1 MNITKKKI
9 TVQVSNRLIM
19 NFVIKHTY
27 QKDFCPSVP
36 ALILTPGNWCA
47 EKSGGTSKYCAVLHK
62 RVSSAPRDG
71 ALMTENKLTIISEQG
86 SLSRAA

>member
-27 QKDFCPSVP
+27 QKDFLSF
-36 ALILTPGNWCA
+36 G
-47 EKSGGTSKYCAVLHK
+47 SGVDTDPVEVVRGKLWEGTSKYCAVLHK
-62 RVSSAPRDG
+62 RVSSAPRKG
-71 ALMTENKLTIISEQG
+71 ALMTKN
-86 SLSRAA
+86 